1 MEPRQL
7 IAYAI
12 LALMA
17 ASLFTAYW
25 LLSRERRAHN
35 RAHRTAQRRSRE
47 RIEDAAEQP

>member
-7 IAYAI
+7 IAYLI

-17 ASLFTAYW
+17 AGLFAVYW
-25 LLSRERRAHN
+25 FLSRERRAHH

-47 RIEDAAEQP
+47 RIEEAADRP